1 MVNVLAIVSH
11 ERLYGDQV
19 DGNVRN
25 MVIISFL
32 GDWLTILVI

>member
-1 MVNVLAIVSH
+1 MINVLAIVC

-25 MVIISFL
+25 MVIIF
-32 GDWLTILVI
+32 IL

>member
-1 MVNVLAIVSH
+1 MISVLANIVPN

-25 MVIISFL
+25 MVIIF
-32 GDWLTILVI
+32 IL